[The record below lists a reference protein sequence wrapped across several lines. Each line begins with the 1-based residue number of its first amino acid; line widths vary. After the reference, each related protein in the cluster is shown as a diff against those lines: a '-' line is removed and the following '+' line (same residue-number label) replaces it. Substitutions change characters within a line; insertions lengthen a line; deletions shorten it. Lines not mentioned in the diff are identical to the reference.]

1 MSNTS
6 SKSLNPFSHT
16 TPYNGK
22 SGIANPVEYFFILL
36 WVYLLVP
43 LYEVYIKRK
52 TLDDQLPII
61 LGLEHGSQCSWGGS
75 VPVFAETPEG
85 KTVVVGAIACT
96 GADPVQD
103 ERACDKALT
112 QAGFTKRK
120 DERGLFLARKKLIQ
134 IRISFQ

>member
-1 MSNTS
+1 M
-6 SKSLNPFSHT
+6 
-16 TPYNGK
+16 
-22 SGIANPVEYFFILL
+22 
-36 WVYLLVP
+36 
-43 LYEVYIKRK
+43 
-52 TLDDQLPII
+52 
-61 LGLEHGSQCSWGGS
+61 
-75 VPVFAETPEG
+75 PVFAETPEG